1 MQEKEE
7 FSMLYDEFEN
17 IDIYNSFYI
26 KSSKYIENIQIVEN
40 DEIKIKNLIGNNG
53 KIDKKE
59 ILNIQKN
66 IDKL

>member
-7 FSMLYDEFEN
+7 FTSFYDEFEN
-17 IDIYNSFYI
+17 IDMYNSFYI
-26 KSSKYIENIQIVEN
+26 KSIKYIEAIEKIEN